1 MFQIKVVEKIK
12 THFMFSDFF
21 PKVGPLVTSKNV
33 VQPETPQMASQYA
46 LHAGQAWLHA
56 RAHTHTPTH
65 TQRKV
70 CNIYCVSTATIVT
83 RTRLSV
89 TLYVHGVSCL
99 FPAGGFN
106 MVDTLTGEQ
115 DIAC

>member
-1 MFQIKVVEKIK
+1 
-12 THFMFSDFF
+12 MFSDFF
-21 PKVGPLVTSKNV
+21 PKIGPLVTSKNV

-46 LHAGQAWLHA
+46 LHAGQARLHA
-56 RAHTHTPTH
+56 RAHTYTH
-65 TQRKV
+65 TYT
-70 CNIYCVSTATIVT
+70 CISTATIVT

-89 TLYVHGVSCL
+89 TLYVHCVSCL

-106 MVDTLTGEQ
+106 MVDTLTGEK